1 MSSEAPGLSVA
12 VETAGPCTRVLSIT
26 VPPERVDKE
35 IEDTFKNVLQ
45 HVQFPG
51 FRTGKAPRRL
61 VEAKL
66 GDRVLAEVK
75 DRLVRT
81 AADEAIKQE
90 DIEPVGET
98 QLDFEEIELA
108 KGKELAFSVR
118 LDVKPEF
125 DLPELS
131 AVKVER
137 PGLAVSEEDVDGEI
151 ERLRYEQA
159 SVADGEEGDTIGEH
173 DVAELEVTLSC
184 EDDKIVDA
192 EPLQWSPPSNLL
204 GGMKIEGFSD
214 ALSGQ
219 AAGHEATFTVQ
230 LPDDFREETQRGK
243 DAEVLVKVTKIQKVT
258 LPEVDDAFVEAMDY
272 DDLDE
277 MRGDVRKQLERRLEA
292 EADRRL
298 DDAILD
304 ALRAATPFHVPPSLV
319 KSEQVRVLRRFEMN
333 LRQEGLPEEAIVE
346 RVLEAK
352 EEAEGMVTRNL
363 QGSFILERIAAD
375 RKVLVTE
382 NEVAQ
387 ELMTMASRY
396 NRTAAEMQEYVERNG
411 LLQALRGSLKERKT
425 LRELRDVLDIVD
437 AAPQEAS
444 TEAAPGGDDAAA
456 PAGSGEES
464 GSDDA

>member
-12 VETAGPCTRVLSIT
+12 VESAGPCTKVLSIT

-35 IEDTFKNVLQ
+35 IEDTFKNVLK

-66 GDRVLAEVK
+66 GERVLAEVK

-90 DIEPVGET
+90 DIDPVGET
-98 QLDFEEIELA
+98 QLDFEKIELA
-108 KGKELAFSVR
+108 KGKELAFEVR

-125 DLPELS
+125 DLPDLGS
-131 AVKVER
+131 VRVER
-137 PGLAVSEEDVDGEI
+137 PSLAVTDEHVDAEI

-159 SVADGEEGDTIGEH
+159 SVADGEEGDTIGEN
-173 DVAELEVTLSC
+173 DVAEIEVTLTC
-184 EDDKIVDA
+184 GDDKIVDA

-214 ALSGQ
+214 ELTGKGAD
-219 AAGHEATFTVQ
+219 HEATFTVQ

-243 DAEVLVKVTKIQKVT
+243 DAQVLVKITKIQKVT
-258 LPEVDDAFVEAMDY
+258 LPAVDDAFVEAMDY

-277 MRGDVRKQLERRLEA
+277 MRGDLRKQLERRMEG

-298 DDAILD
+298 DDAMLD
-304 ALRAATPFHVPPSLV
+304 ALRSATPFDVPPSLV
-319 KSEQVRVLRRFEMN
+319 QSEQVRVLRRFEMN

-352 EEAEGMVTRNL
+352 EEAEVMVTRNL
-363 QGSFILERIAAD
+363 QSSFILERIAAD
-375 RKVLVTE
+375 RKVFVTE

-425 LRELRDVLDIVD
+425 LRELRDVLDIAD
-437 AAPQEAS
+437 AAPGD
-444 TEAAPGGDDAAA
+444 APAGGDDTTA
-456 PAGSGEES
+456 PAESGEQS